1 MIAPSTALSRSA
13 SSKTMKGAFPPSSM
27 ETFFIVPAASLVN
40 IFPTPVLPVKLIF
53 LTMGFVASSVAASR
67 SLVGMTW
74 IQSAGMPASTANLAN
89 AKHEYGVSLGGL
101 MTTEH
106 PAAKA
111 GAIFRVIMA
120 AGKFHGVMI
129 PHTPTGCLRVKTVV
143 LGREEGM
150 TSP

>member
-1 MIAPSTALSRSA
+1 
-13 SSKTMKGAFPPSSM
+13 
-27 ETFFIVPAASLVN
+27 
-40 IFPTPVLPVKLIF
+40 
-53 LTMGFVASSVAASR
+53 
-67 SLVGMTW
+67 
-74 IQSAGMPASTANLAN
+74 MPASTVNLAN